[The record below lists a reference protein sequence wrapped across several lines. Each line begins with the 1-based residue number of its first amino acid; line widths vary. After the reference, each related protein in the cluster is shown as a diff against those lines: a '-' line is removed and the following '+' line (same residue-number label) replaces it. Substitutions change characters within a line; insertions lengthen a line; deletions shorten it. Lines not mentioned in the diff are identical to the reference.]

1 MQLLESL
8 RSRSGKFRIDADC
21 LVQLVLSF
29 LGLLQ
34 DTSDVERAFATLELL
49 ELKRRVRLL
58 PEVAIKDA
66 IQIAL
71 EVPSQIGALVL
82 KSPIPYSTPGGEK
95 VQIVWRPRSF
105 ITKSQGK
112 YASFWGSLR
121 LQSRSLAP
129 VSLKTRA
136 AQLKKSRP
144 RILLKKK
151 TKKQYSGSQPGKL
164 TKKGLRCKWDTTVKV
179 LVNRM
184 HKKKKNLGAGSGG
197 ADSVVSLRESCPMEF
212 DTKRKNML
220 TALRAKAVAD
230 EEMFLKQEKSVGLA
244 RPVVPFRATA
254 KTLAITAILA
264 TQKHQASVSEKGH

>member
-1 MQLLESL
+1 MPRQYFRINFPDHEWRQMFTAFNCGKGRLTEKRRRRNIKKLATKEGLDPIRTDQQWTSALPSITRLYSETGDNQETFVQLLESL
-8 RSRSGKFRIDADC
+8 RSRSGKFRADADC

-105 ITKSQGK
+105 ITKAQGK
-112 YASFWGSLR
+112 YVSFWGSLR

-136 AQLKKSRP
+136 AQLKKPWP
-144 RILLKKK
+144 RILWKKK
-151 TKKQYSGSQPGKL
+151 TYSGSQPGKL
-164 TKKGLRCKWDTTVKV
+164 TKRGLRCKWDATVKG
-179 LVNRM
+179 LVKRM
-184 HKKKKNLGAGSGG
+184 REKK
-197 ADSVVSLRESCPMEF
+197 ESWCW
-212 DTKRKNML
+212 
-220 TALRAKAVAD
+220 
-230 EEMFLKQEKSVGLA
+230 
-244 RPVVPFRATA
+244 FRW
-254 KTLAITAILA
+254 
-264 TQKHQASVSEKGH
+264 S